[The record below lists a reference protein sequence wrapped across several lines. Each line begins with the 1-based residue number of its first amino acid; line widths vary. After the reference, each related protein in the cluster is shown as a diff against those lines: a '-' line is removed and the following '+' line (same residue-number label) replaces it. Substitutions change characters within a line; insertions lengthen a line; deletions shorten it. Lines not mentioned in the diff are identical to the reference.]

1 LIRVDT
7 MSNQIDYRAIEVP
20 TDKPPK
26 EYTYAERRSEI
37 LQLIEQ
43 AGHPRA
49 INQTRLAE
57 RYGCAQSNISNDVD
71 VLREYIV
78 DNIDERT
85 VDTITET
92 VYQKSI
98 RELVDNGDY
107 KDAVKAVESWND
119 WLMDRGKVER
129 KADKQKVEHSGNII
143 EMPESVT
150 KQWSKNKPDE

>member
-1 LIRVDT
+1 
-7 MSNQIDYRAIEVP
+7 MANNIDYRATNVP
-20 TDKPPK
+20 DDKAPK
-26 EYTYAERRSEI
+26 EYTYAERRAEI
-37 LQLIEQ
+37 LKLIEQ

-57 RYGCAQSNISNDVD
+57 RYGCDQSNISNDVS
-71 VLREYIV
+71 VLREFIV

-85 VDTITET
+85 VDSITET
-92 VYQKSI
+92 VYQKSVQ
-98 RELVDNGDY
+98 ELMSNGEY

-129 KADKQKVEHSGNII
+129 EADKQKVEHSGNII